1 MPEEKS
7 QITIISDLLKRDP
20 AYKEVIDQLEERLY
34 NRYMVYL
41 ADKPKFNAKTQ
52 AIAMPY
58 LNLILSFKNT
68 LETNRI
74 AKKYNL
80 SQEQRDG
87 LPAILWKI
95 FYHEAEIKNL
105 PQMLNSE
112 LALGNIRSAYALAID
127 IANLYSPIS
136 DYLGDIPMTIKRWQY
151 EAPVEEISI
160 KPPTV
165 AIPQTIAS
173 SSPVI
178 AIRPPTGGAEKPAQP
193 ATQTAFT
200 PNPNSYQL
208 TANSSA
214 IVSPSVPPIRP
225 RSTIMEQ
232 HLAGKSELEPEYLPD
247 EPPAKISASQEAG
260 RTQLP
265 DASIP
270 EEQENQVHP
279 ANIIDL
285 KNF

>member
-58 LNLILSFKNT
+58 LNQILSFKNT
-68 LETNRI
+68 LELSRI

-87 LPAILWKI
+87 LPAVLWKI

-105 PQMLNSE
+105 PQILNSE
-112 LALGNIRSAYALAID
+112 IVLGNIRSAYALATD
-127 IANLYSPIS
+127 IANLYQPIS
-136 DYLGDIPMTIKRWQY
+136 NYLGDIPMTIKRWQY
-151 EAPVEEISI
+151 ETPAGEVPIPKSQFSI
-160 KPPTV
+160 KPLAA
-165 AIPQTIAS
+165 AIPQT
-173 SSPVI
+173 
-178 AIRPPTGGAEKPAQP
+178 P
-193 ATQTAFT
+193 ATPPVAPAPAILPQKEFLTSNF
-200 PNPNSYQL
+200 QL
-208 TANSSA
+208 PTSA
-214 IVSPSVPPIRP
+214 PLVPPIRP

-232 HLAGKSELEPEYLPD
+232 HLAAKSELEPEYLPD
-247 EPPAKISASQEAG
+247 NLPAKAPSPLKAG
-260 RTQLP
+260 QTELP

-270 EEQENQVHP
+270 EKDNKVHP
-279 ANIIDL
+279 SNVIDL

>member
-20 AYKEVIDQLEERLY
+20 AYKEVINQLEERLY

-127 IANLYSPIS
+127 IANLYLPIS
-136 DYLGDIPMTIKRWQY
+136 DYLGDIPMVIKRWQY
-151 EAPVEEISI
+151 EVPIEEVSI

-165 AIPQTIAS
+165 AIPQTI
-173 SSPVI
+173 PVAPI
-178 AIRPPTGGAEKPAQP
+178 APPVVPAP
-193 ATQTAFT
+193 APTLPT
-200 PNPNSYQL
+200 L
-208 TANSSA
+208 
-214 IVSPSVPPIRP
+214 VPPIRP

-247 EPPAKISASQEAG
+247 VLPAEDSAKTGAPAKVSSPLQAG
-260 RTQLP
+260 QTALP

-270 EEQENQVHP
+270 EEQENQIHP
-279 ANIIDL
+279 ANIINL